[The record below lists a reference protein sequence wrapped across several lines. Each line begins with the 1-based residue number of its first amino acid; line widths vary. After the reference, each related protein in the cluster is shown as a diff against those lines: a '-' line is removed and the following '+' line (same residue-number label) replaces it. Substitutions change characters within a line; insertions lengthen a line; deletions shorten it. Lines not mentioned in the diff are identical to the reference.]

1 MDAALE
7 LFAAEGY
14 SHCSISQLAKHAGIS
29 KGLMYN
35 YFKSKEDLLMHLIED
50 GIREMMSLID
60 PNQDGVLEPEEVE
73 SFIRNIFQGI
83 RDNIRFWILFISVV
97 LQPRVKEFL
106 AEKPYILLMDRFGPN
121 LMEYLEKMGFE
132 DPMLEMLT
140 FSAMIEGYGML
151 LIYMYP
157 HGELPEETQKKF
169 EDRMVEM
176 FTKKKIHNP

>member
-14 SHCSISQLAKHAGIS
+14 SHCSISQLAKHTGIS

-35 YFKSKEDLLMHLIED
+35 YFRSKEDLLMHLIED

-132 DPMLEMLT
+132 DTMLEMLN
-140 FSAMIEGYGML
+140 I
-151 LIYMYP
+151 
-157 HGELPEETQKKF
+157 
-169 EDRMVEM
+169 
-176 FTKKKIHNP
+176 